1 MRRRTLLADAS
12 LLALGAG
19 LLAGCGFELRRAPV
33 LPFQRI
39 QLQGFAARS
48 PLGEALQRELAH
60 SAQVVAASERP
71 EVVLTAVSE
80 TRDRAIVAATAA
92 GQLREVQL
100 KQGLVFR
107 LATVGGRELIGNTA
121 LLLTRDM
128 SYSETHALAKEQ
140 EEAQLYA
147 AMQSEIVMQVLR
159 RLAGAPKP

>member
-1 MRRRTLLADAS
+1 MRRRTLLLAAS
-12 LLALGAG
+12 ALGLGAG
-19 LLAGCGFELRRAPV
+19 LLSGCGFELRRAPV

-39 QLQGFAARS
+39 QLQGFDARS
-48 PLGEALQRELAH
+48 PLAEALQRELLH
-60 SAQVVAASERP
+60 SVQVVAASERP
-71 EVVLTAVSE
+71 EVVLFAVSE
-80 TRDRAIVAATAA
+80 TRDRAVVAATAA

-100 KQGLVFR
+100 RQGLEFR
-107 LATVGGRELIGNTA
+107 LATVGGRALIGSTA

-128 SYSETHALAKEQ
+128 SYSETNALAKEQ

>member
-1 MRRRTLLADAS
+1 MRRRTWLLATSA
-12 LLALGAG
+12 LGLGAG

-33 LPFQRI
+33 LPFERI
-39 QLQGFAARS
+39 QLQGFATRS
-48 PLGEALQRELAH
+48 PLAEALKRELAH
-60 SAQVVAASERP
+60 SAQVVAAAERP
-71 EVVLTAVSE
+71 EVVLMAVSE
-80 TRDRAIVAATAA
+80 TRDRAVVAATAA

-107 LATVGGRELIGNTA
+107 LATAGGRELVGNTA
-121 LLLTRDM
+121 ILLTRDM
-128 SYSETHALAKEQ
+128 SYNETNALAKEQ